1 MTQYC
6 RVFWDYYGPSAEATA
21 RHFAHHLE
29 DLIQR
34 DSLADTVLQCDIEIY
49 HDTHAAAYCDATYET
64 GKKLAQALKSKR
76 SILLDSK

>member
-6 RVFWDYYGPSAEATA
+6 RVFWDYYGPSAKATA
-21 RHFAHHLE
+21 HHFVHHLE

-34 DSLADTVLQCDIEIY
+34 DSLSDTVLQCDVEIY
-49 HDTHAAAYCDATYET
+49 HDTHAAAYCDATYGT

-76 SILLDSK
+76 SILLDPK